1 MSGFLRIVFQL
12 SKSANVLGGVLLTLL
27 MLITVA
33 DVFLRS
39 LGKPIVG
46 TFELVAFLGAL
57 VLGFSMPLTSWVR
70 GHIYVDFLVLKLPP
84 PARKVFQLF
93 TRCLGMGLFSMIGWN
108 LVKMGTD
115 LHRSGEVSLTL
126 QMPFYPIVY
135 GVGICCFIQCL
146 VLSGDVVKIFEGKY
160 E

>member
-1 MSGFLRIVFQL
+1 MSGFLRFVFQL
-12 SKSANVLGGVLLTLL
+12 SKSAHVLGGVFLTLL
-27 MLITVA
+27 MLITVT

-39 LGKPIVG
+39 SGRPIVG
-46 TFELVAFLGAL
+46 SYELVAFLGAL
-57 VLGFSMPLTSWVR
+57 VLGFSMPLTSWGR

-84 PARKVFQLF
+84 SARRAFHLF
-93 TRCLGMGLFSMIGWN
+93 TRCLGMGLFFMIGWN
-108 LVKMGTD
+108 LIKMGTD

-126 QMPFYPIVY
+126 QMPFYPVVY
-135 GVGICCFIQCL
+135 AVGICCFIQCL

>member
-1 MSGFLRIVFQL
+1 MTGFLRIVFQI
-12 SKSANVLGGVLLTLL
+12 SKWTNVLGGVLLTLL
-27 MLITVA
+27 MLLTVA

-39 LGKPIVG
+39 LGKPILG
-46 TFELVAFLGAL
+46 AFELVAFLGAL

-84 PARKVFQLF
+84 PARKVFHIF
-93 TRCLGMGLFSMIGWN
+93 TRFLGMGLFFMIGWN
-108 LVKMGTD
+108 LIQMGTD

-126 QMPFYPIVY
+126 QMPFYPVVY

-146 VLSGDVVKIFEGKY
+146 VLSGDVVKIFEGEY

>member
-12 SKSANVLGGVLLTLL
+12 SKSVNVLAGVFLTLL
-27 MLITVA
+27 MLITVT
-33 DVFLRS
+33 DVCLRS
-39 LGKPIVG
+39 LGRPIVG
-46 TFELVAFLGAL
+46 SYELVAFLGAL
-57 VLGFSMPLTSWVR
+57 VLGFSVPLTSWVR

-84 PARKVFQLF
+84 LARKIFHLF
-93 TRCLGMGLFSMIGWN
+93 TRCLGIGLFFLIGWN
-108 LVKMGTD
+108 LIKMATD

-135 GVGICCFIQCL
+135 AVGICCFIQCL
-146 VLSGDVVKIFEGKY
+146 VLSGDMVKIFEGKY

>member
-1 MSGFLRIVFQL
+1 LSGFLRIVFQL
-12 SKSANVLGGVLLTLL
+12 SKWANVLGGVLLTLL

-39 LGKPIVG
+39 LGRPIVG
-46 TFELVAFLGAL
+46 IFELVAFLGAL
-57 VLGFSMPLTSWVR
+57 VLGFSMPFTSWVR
-70 GHIYVDFLVLKLPP
+70 GHIYVDFLVLKLRPP
-84 PARKVFQLF
+84 VRKAFHIF
-93 TRCLGMGLFSMIGWN
+93 TRCLGTGLFFLIGWN
-108 LVKMGTD
+108 LIKMGTD

-126 QMPFYPIVY
+126 EMPFHPIVY

-146 VLSGDVVKIFEGKY
+146 VLSGDVVKILEDKY

>member
-12 SKSANVLGGVLLTLL
+12 SKSANVLGGVFLTLL

-39 LGKPIVG
+39 LGRPIVG
-46 TFELVAFLGAL
+46 SFELVAFLGAL
-57 VLGFSMPLTSWVR
+57 VLGFSMPLTSWGR

-84 PARKVFQLF
+84 PARKVFHLF
-93 TRCLGMGLFSMIGWN
+93 TRCLGMGLFFMIGWN
-108 LVKMGTD
+108 LIKMGTD

>member
-12 SKSANVLGGVLLTLL
+12 SKSASVLAGVFLTLL
-27 MLITVA
+27 MLTTVA

-39 LGKPIVG
+39 WGRPIVG
-46 TFELVAFLGAL
+46 SYELVAFLGAL
-57 VLGFSMPLTSWVR
+57 VLGFSLPLTSWVR

-84 PARKVFQLF
+84 PARKIFHLF
-93 TRCLGMGLFSMIGWN
+93 TRFLGMGLFFMIGWN
-108 LVKMGTD
+108 LIKMGRD

-126 QMPFYPIVY
+126 QMPFFPIVY
-135 GVGICCFIQCL
+135 AVGICCFIQCL
-146 VLSGDVVKIFEGKY
+146 VLSGDMIKILEGKY